1 MKQKYLLLV
10 ILKYPIHTLNS
21 SVLSAP
27 MTRTCALRAP
37 PIKISK
43 FLDLG
48 EPNLLC
54 EKVYITHLRTG
65 ITMLYSYNVHVLVK
79 HTVCTIYIGVPLV
92 IIVPISNAAKHVSI
106 KYYTHMDIMYV
117 ILYAISTPTRTFF
130 REERREKTPTAFL
143 KTTQQQHT
151 TNSSQLQAPSSTKV
165 SPF

>member
-65 ITMLYSYNVHVLVK
+65 ITMLYSYNVHVLGQ
-79 HTVCTIYIGVPLV
+79 HLRLDEEGRRRWARWDMGAQAGSTWSEGAQGATSACACGCPQNIF
-92 IIVPISNAAKHVSI
+92 
-106 KYYTHMDIMYV
+106 YT
-117 ILYAISTPTRTFF
+117 R
-130 REERREKTPTAFL
+130 
-143 KTTQQQHT
+143 
-151 TNSSQLQAPSSTKV
+151 
-165 SPF
+165 